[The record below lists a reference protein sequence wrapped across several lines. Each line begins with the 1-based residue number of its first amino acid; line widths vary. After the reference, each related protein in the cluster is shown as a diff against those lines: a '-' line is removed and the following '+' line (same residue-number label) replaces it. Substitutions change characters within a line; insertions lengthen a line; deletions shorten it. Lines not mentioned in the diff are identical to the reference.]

1 MTLNKKYETYK
12 NLTEK
17 IYTKCLQIQTEN
29 ERSIMR
35 VNEIK
40 KLLRRR
46 TYDVMLLKNKLDK
59 HGDNW
64 RSIPMMVPQPKGKPE
79 QKRRGP
85 KPKSKHVV
93 SNAAAEVKD
102 PTPRKPRKQRMKPQS
117 NNLQIRTQLSIATA

>member
-1 MTLNKKYETYK
+1 MTLKKYETYK
-12 NLTEK
+12 YLTEK

-46 TYDVMLLKNKLDK
+46 AYEVMLLKRKLDK

-64 RSIPMMVPQPKGKPE
+64 RSMPIVVPKPKGKPE

-85 KPKSKHVV
+85 KPKSKSSA
-93 SNAAAEVKD
+93 SNAAAEVQD
-102 PTPRKPRKQRMKPQS
+102 PAFRKPRKQRMKPQS
-117 NNLQIRTQLSIATA
+117 NSQVQAK